1 MASSN
6 KIIKLTETFE
16 VHLQKIMDQQKE
28 IHITSSLSDDTEAWQ
43 IGSKNPPRMCLCCG
57 IRFDDA
63 EKKRRGPYENMPY
76 LYVCQSCWATPYL
89 FFPDKEL
96 AEECGECWLP
106 PGVKDHVHPGSGR
119 RGTERKK
126 RAY

>member
-6 KIIKLTETFE
+6 KTIKLTESFE
-16 VHLQKIMDQQKE
+16 EHLQNILEQQKH
-28 IHITSSLSDDTEAWQ
+28 IQITSSLSDDTEMWQ
-43 IGSKNPPRMCLCCG
+43 IGSKNPPRTCLCCG
-57 IRFDDA
+57 SRFDDT

-76 LYVCQSCWATPYL
+76 LYVCQSCWSTPHL
-89 FFPDKEL
+89 FFPDKVL
-96 AEECGECWLP
+96 ADCGECWLP
-106 PGVKDHVHPGSGR
+106 PGVTEHIHPGSGR

>member
-6 KIIKLTETFE
+6 KTIQLTESFE
-16 VHLQKIMDQQKE
+16 EHLKKIMEKQKGIE
-28 IHITSSLSDDTEAWQ
+28 ITSTLSEDTEMWQ

-57 IRFDDA
+57 IRFDDGD
-63 EKKRRGPYENMPY
+63 KKRRGPYENMPY

-96 AEECGECWLP
+96 ADCGECWLP
-106 PGVKDHVHPGSGR
+106 PGVKEHVHPGSGR